1 MSGYICNMNYFE
13 LFGLPI
19 SLKVDTS
26 SLAKKYFEL
35 QKEFHP
41 DFFTQSDETEQQN
54 ALEKSAEINKGL
66 KILKN
71 PDATLQYV
79 LQLKNL
85 LTENEKYE
93 LPPEFLMEMM
103 ELNEKLVEQDPDS
116 FSKEV
121 AQLEESLQSEVKDII
136 VQYDNESI
144 SEESLQKLKEFYFKK
159 KYLQRILDR
168 IAD

>member
-1 MSGYICNMNYFE
+1 MSGYICSMNYFE

-19 SLKVDTS
+19 SLKVDTG

-35 QKEFHP
+35 QREFHP
-41 DFFTQSDETEQQN
+41 DFFTQSDETEQQD
-54 ALEKSAEINKGL
+54 ALEKSAEINKAL

-71 PDATLQYV
+71 PDATIQYV
-79 LQLKNL
+79 LQIKNL

-93 LPPEFLMEMM
+93 LPPVFLMDMM
-103 ELNEKLVEQDPDS
+103 ELNEKLVEQDSDS

-121 AQLEESLQSEVKDII
+121 AQLEESLQSEVKEII
-136 VQYDNESI
+136 EQYDNESI

>member
-1 MSGYICNMNYFE
+1 MNYFE

-35 QKEFHP
+35 QREFHP
-41 DFFTQSDETEQQN
+41 DFYTQSDETEQQD

-66 KILKN
+66 KILQN

-93 LPPEFLMEMM
+93 LPPEFLMDMM

-121 AQLEESLQSEVKDII
+121 AQLEESLYVEVKEII
-136 VQYDNESI
+136 EQYDNESI
-144 SEESLQKLKEFYFKK
+144 SEENLQKLKEFYFKK
-159 KYLQRILDR
+159 KYLQRILDK

>member
-1 MSGYICNMNYFE
+1 MNYFE

-35 QKEFHP
+35 QREFHP
-41 DFFTQSDETEQQN
+41 DFYTQSDETEQQN

-66 KILKN
+66 KILQN
-71 PDATLQYV
+71 SDATLQYV

-93 LPPEFLMEMM
+93 LPPEFLMDMM

-121 AQLEESLQSEVKDII
+121 AQLEESLYKEVKEII
-136 VQYDNESI
+136 EQYDNESI
-144 SEESLQKLKEFYFKK
+144 SEENLQKLKEFYFKK